1 MIPGLN
7 VKFKN
12 QAELLDKLIRI
23 YAAAKGIE
31 LANYE
36 RDTLMYYIRYGHS
49 KETREFISEDTGK
62 GLKYISVIDRK
73 LKTKGFLVDD
83 VRNYRRKNL
92 SPDMKKFKDS
102 FVNRGKTFYLINFKK
117 DGN

>member
-1 MIPGLN
+1 MIPGLI
-7 VKFKN
+7 VKFEN

-49 KETREFISEDTGK
+49 KDTRKAISEDTGK
-62 GLKYISVIDRK
+62 NLKYISVIDRK

-83 VRNYRRKNL
+83 TMNYRRKNL
-92 SPDMKKFKDS
+92 SPDMEAFKNS
-102 FVNRGKTFYLINFKK
+102 FVTKGKTNYLLSFKK
-117 DGN
+117 NEN